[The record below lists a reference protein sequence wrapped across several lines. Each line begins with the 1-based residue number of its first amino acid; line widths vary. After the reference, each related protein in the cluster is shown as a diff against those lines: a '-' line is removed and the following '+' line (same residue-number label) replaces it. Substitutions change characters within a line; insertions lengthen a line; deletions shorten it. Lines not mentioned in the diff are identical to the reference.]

1 MGMIKAPRA
10 EPGSRNVRT
19 DREPAQGRYRGVPSV
34 GGVPDSVSGL
44 AWVSRTAGQ
53 DPRAPDP
60 RLDVRDIPAG
70 SASSFLRTNLLLVGL
85 PGVDAEHLIDRS
97 NRVHLERMTTLM
109 TPGSPVNRVYFPETG
124 ALAELILMADGSA
137 VEVGLVGWEGMVGWP
152 AVFGS
157 QVSQTWVLCQ
167 TSGQFLEMPAT
178 ALAEAADRSSEL
190 HRRLHRHAAA
200 VIGQRAISAACDRHH
215 DVVARCARHLLAAR
229 DLGDND
235 ELTLTHEFLA
245 LRLGV
250 QRPTVTVALSE
261 LERLGAVTHRRGHV
275 TVVSRVNLEEIA
287 CECYW
292 AIRREV
298 GRHLDWLPTSVQ
310 SWFSDAGRRT

>member
-1 MGMIKAPRA
+1 MSRA
-10 EPGSRNVRT
+10 AVR
-19 DREPAQGRYRGVPSV
+19 
-34 GGVPDSVSGL
+34 
-44 AWVSRTAGQ
+44 
-53 DPRAPDP
+53 DPRAPNS
-60 RLDVRDIPAG
+60 RLNVRAVPAG
-70 SASSFLRTNLLLVGL
+70 SEPSFHRTNLLLVGL
-85 PGVDAEHLIDRS
+85 AGVDAEHLVDRS

-124 ALAELILMADGSA
+124 ALAELILMDDGSA
-137 VEVGLVGWEGMVGWP
+137 VEIGLVGWEGMVGWP
-152 AVFGS
+152 AVFGN

-167 TSGQFLEMPAT
+167 TAGQFLEIPTT
-178 ALAEAADRSSEL
+178 ALAQAADRSSEV

-200 VIGQRAISAACDRHH
+200 MIGQRAISAACDRHH

-229 DLGDND
+229 DLGVND

-261 LERLGAVTHRRGHV
+261 LERLGAITHRRGHV
-275 TVVSRVNLEEIA
+275 TLVSRVDLEEIT

-298 GRHLDWLPTSVQ
+298 GRHLDWLPTPVR
-310 SWFSDAGRRT
+310 SWFSDAGRSA

>member
-1 MGMIKAPRA
+1 MSLINAPTA
-10 EPGSRNVRT
+10 ESRSRIPQT
-19 DREPAQGRYRGVPSV
+19 DPEPAAARHQGTPSAASE
-34 GGVPDSVSGL
+34 PDPASGP
-44 AWVSRTAGQ
+44 AWTSRAAVA
-53 DPRAPDP
+53 DPRTPDP
-60 RLDVRDIPAG
+60 RLDP
-70 SASSFLRTNLLLVGL
+70 SFLRTNLLLVGL
-85 PGVDAEHLIDRS
+85 SVVDAEQLLERS

-109 TPGSPVNRVYFPETG
+109 TPGSPVHRVYFPETG
-124 ALAELILMADGSA
+124 ALAELLLMADGSA
-137 VEVGLVGWEGMVGWP
+137 VEIGLVGREGMVGWP

-167 TSGQFLEMPAT
+167 TSGEFLEIPTT
-178 ALAEAADRSSEL
+178 ALAQAADQSLEL

-229 DLGDND
+229 DLGADN
-235 ELTLTHEFLA
+235 EISLTHEFLA

-261 LERLGAVTHRRGHV
+261 LERLGAITHRRGHV
-275 TVVSRVNLEEIA
+275 TLVSRVDLEEIT

-298 GRHLDWLPTSVQ
+298 GRQLDWLPTPVR
-310 SWFSDAGRRT
+310 SWFSDAGRSA

>member
-1 MGMIKAPRA
+1 M
-10 EPGSRNVRT
+10 
-19 DREPAQGRYRGVPSV
+19 
-34 GGVPDSVSGL
+34 
-44 AWVSRTAGQ
+44 SRTAVH

-60 RLDVRDIPAG
+60 RLDVRAVPAG
-70 SASSFLRTNLLLVGL
+70 SDPSFLRTNLLLVGL
-85 PGVDAEHLIDRS
+85 PGVDAEHLLDRS

-137 VEVGLVGWEGMVGWP
+137 VEVGLVGREGMVGWP

-157 QVSQTWVLCQ
+157 QLSQTWVLCQ
-167 TSGQFLEMPAT
+167 TSGQFLEIATT
-178 ALAEAADRSSEL
+178 ALAQAADRSSEL

-215 DVVARCARHLLAAR
+215 DVVARCARHLLSAR

-235 ELTLTHEFLA
+235 ELTVTHEFLA

-250 QRPTVTVALSE
+250 QRPTVTVALAE

-275 TVVSRVNLEEIA
+275 TLASRVDLEEIA

-298 GRHLDWLPTSVQ
+298 GRHLDWLPTPVQ
-310 SWFSDAGRRT
+310 SWFSDAGRPA